1 MGAGMGTVN
10 ASDARDERLVT
21 FLAGRTPRI
30 TEPLT
35 WGNAL
40 RFDVAVYLGADLPPL
55 PLVTSVRAI
64 VRRENAILVQQD
76 RDSRH
81 ILPGGRCE
89 TGEEPEV
96 TLRREVRE
104 ETGWSLG
111 PVTVLGFMHYHHLTP
126 RPPGYA
132 YPYPDFCQ
140 IVYAAWAV
148 DLDKSMVLDDEYV
161 LGTELVPVAEARCM
175 DLSQR
180 ERHLLRAAL
189 AVGPPKGP

>member
-1 MGAGMGTVN
+1 MGTV
-10 ASDARDERLVT
+10 SARDERLAT
-21 FLAGRTPRI
+21 FLAGRTPRV

-35 WGNAL
+35 WGAGL
-40 RFDVAVYLGADLPPL
+40 RFDVATYLGAELPPL

-64 VRRENAILVQQD
+64 VRRDDAILVQED

-89 TGEEPEV
+89 KGEDPET
-96 TLRREVRE
+96 TLRREIRE

-111 PVTVLGFMHYHHLTP
+111 PVTVIGFMHYHHLNP

-148 DLDKSMVLDDEYV
+148 DLDESAVIDDGYV
-161 LGTELVPVAEARCM
+161 LGTESLPIAEVQRM
-175 DLSQR
+175 ELSQR
-180 ERHLLRAAL
+180 DRQLLGAAL
-189 AVGPPKGP
+189 ALDLP

>member
-1 MGAGMGTVN
+1 MGTMN
-10 ASDARDERLVT
+10 ASDASDERLVT
-21 FLAGRTPRI
+21 FLAGRTPQV

-40 RFDVAVYLGADLPPL
+40 RFDVAVYLRAELPPL

-64 VRRENAILVQQD
+64 VRREDSILVQRD

-81 ILPGGRCE
+81 IIPGGRCE
-89 TGEEPEV
+89 ADEDPEA

-104 ETGWSLG
+104 ETGWSIDRL
-111 PVTVLGFMHYHHLTP
+111 TVLGFMHYHHLNP
-126 RPPGYA
+126 RPPDYA

-148 DLDKSMVLDDEYV
+148 DLDESTVIDDAYV
-161 LGTELVPVAEARCM
+161 LGTELVPVAEVQRMA
-175 DLSQR
+175 LSQR
-180 ERHLLRAAL
+180 ERHLLGAAL
-189 AVGPPKGP
+189 ALGPP